1 MRKHRDIESLFRD
14 SLKAGGI
21 SSSTVRLF
29 RKIIHD
35 HYRENCR
42 EMPWRRTRNPYRIL
56 VSEIMLQQTQVER
69 VLEKYRAF
77 IKTFPGFSSLAAA
90 PLSKVLEVWQGMGY
104 NRRAISL
111 KKTAEIVADD
121 YKGKLP
127 ADPEALRKLPGI
139 GDYSASAIFTFVTNR
154 PSLFIETNIRRVY
167 IHFFFH
173 DRVAIRDDEIMPLLE
188 RTMDRKNPR
197 DWYYALMDYGVKLKR
212 AVKNPNHR
220 SAHYQR
226 QSTFRGSTRQLRG
239 MILRTLLHAPGL
251 TRPAL
256 KKKLPSVP
264 EHFDQILEGLVAEGF
279 LRHKRGRF
287 VIP

>member
-14 SLKAGGI
+14 SLKAEGI

-77 IKTFPGFSSLAAA
+77 IKTFPDFSSLAAA

-111 KKTAEIVADD
+111 RKTAEIVAGD
-121 YKGKLP
+121 YQGKLP
-127 ADPEALRKLPGI
+127 ADPETLRKLPGI
-139 GDYSASAIFTFVTNR
+139 GAYSASAIFTFVTDR

-239 MILRTLLHAPGL
+239 MILSTLLDAPGL
-251 TRPAL
+251 TKPAL
-256 KKKLPSVP
+256 KKTLPSVP
-264 EHFDQILEGLVAEGF
+264 ENFDQILEGLVAEGF